1 MDSQETTVAKEATDA
16 QANVEHTE
24 QEVQAKTEERYY
36 SQKEFDDAMAKM
48 KHSVLNKALKPYQEL
63 GDYEQLRSL
72 KKQFEQKQTEEAMKK
87 GEFEKVLQEMAS
99 KKDAEIQKRDSII
112 KEYKVDSPLLNTA
125 AKYRSINPEQVKSL
139 LKSNVRLSEDGEVE
153 VVDTT
158 GVVRYKDNGTPM
170 GVEDLVKEFLDTNPH
185 FVQPTP
191 STTNT
196 RSSIDNRVEG
206 FDISKLDMSNPEHR
220 KKYAE
225 WRDSQKTY

>member
-99 KKDAEIQKRDSII
+99 KKR
-112 KEYKVDSPLLNTA
+112 
-125 AKYRSINPEQVKSL
+125 R
-139 LKSNVRLSEDGEVE
+139 
-153 VVDTT
+153 
-158 GVVRYKDNGTPM
+158 
-170 GVEDLVKEFLDTNPH
+170 
-185 FVQPTP
+185 
-191 STTNT
+191 
-196 RSSIDNRVEG
+196 
-206 FDISKLDMSNPEHR
+206 
-220 KKYAE
+220 
-225 WRDSQKTY
+225 

>member
-158 GVVRYKDNGTPM
+158 GVVRYRDNGTPM

-220 KKYAE
+220 KIYAE
-225 WRDSQKTY
+225 MRKSRQTV